1 MAKFVLGRVNFMTPI
16 RKEAPQGEQT
26 IKQAKEIEKHLINS
40 SSLYNFSRHNLNF
53 QKMDKTANSL
63 NWFEIPA
70 ADIKRAKKFYEDI
83 FAMQMHDMGEM
94 MGMKMVGFPTEMGNG
109 KASGG
114 LVQSNMHKPS
124 MDGSVVY
131 LNANPS
137 IQTVVDRIEKSG
149 GKVIVPKTQ
158 ISPEI
163 GYMAFFVDTEGNR
176 VALHA
181 QN

>member
-1 MAKFVLGRVNFMTPI
+1 
-16 RKEAPQGEQT
+16 
-26 IKQAKEIEKHLINS
+26 
-40 SSLYNFSRHNLNF
+40 
-53 QKMDKTANSL
+53 MDKNSNSL

-70 ADIKRAKKFYEDI
+70 KDIKRAKKFYESI
-83 FAMQMHDMGEM
+83 FAINMQDMGEM
-94 MGMKMVGFPTEMGNG
+94 MGMKMVGFPSEMGNG

-114 LVQSNMHKPS
+114 LVESQMHKPS
-124 MDGSVVY
+124 TDGAVVY

-137 IQTVVDRIEKSG
+137 IQTVIDRIETAG
-149 GKVIVPKTQ
+149 GKVAMPKTQ

-163 GYMAFFVDTEGNR
+163 GYMAFFIDSEGNK

>member
-1 MAKFVLGRVNFMTPI
+1 MDR
-16 RKEAPQGEQT
+16 
-26 IKQAKEIEKHLINS
+26 NS
-40 SSLYNFSRHNLNF
+40 
-53 QKMDKTANSL
+53 NSL

-70 ADIKRAKKFYEDI
+70 KDISRAKKFYESI
-83 FAMQMHDMGEM
+83 FAIKMEDMNEM
-94 MGMKMVGFPTEMGNG
+94 MGMKMVSFPSEMGNG

-114 LVQSNMHKPS
+114 LVQSEMHKPS
-124 MDGSVVY
+124 TDGAVIY

-137 IQTVVDRIEKSG
+137 IQTVIDRIETAG
-149 GKVIVPKTQ
+149 GKVVMPKTQ

-163 GYMAFFVDTEGNR
+163 GCMAFFIDSEGNK

>member
-1 MAKFVLGRVNFMTPI
+1 
-16 RKEAPQGEQT
+16 
-26 IKQAKEIEKHLINS
+26 
-40 SSLYNFSRHNLNF
+40 
-53 QKMDKTANSL
+53 MDKNSNSL

-70 ADIKRAKKFYEDI
+70 KDITRAKKFYESI
-83 FAMQMHDMGEM
+83 FSIKMEDMGEM
-94 MGMKMVGFPTEMGNG
+94 MGMKMVSFPSEMGNG

-114 LVQSNMHKPS
+114 LVQSEMHKPS
-124 MDGSVVY
+124 MDGAVVY

-137 IQTVVDRIEKSG
+137 IQTVIDRIEKAG
-149 GKVIVPKTQ
+149 GKVVMPKTQ

-163 GYMAFFVDTEGNR
+163 GMMAFFIDSEGNK

>member
-1 MAKFVLGRVNFMTPI
+1 
-16 RKEAPQGEQT
+16 
-26 IKQAKEIEKHLINS
+26 
-40 SSLYNFSRHNLNF
+40 
-53 QKMDKTANSL
+53 MDKNSNSL

-70 ADIKRAKKFYEDI
+70 KDITRAKNFYENI
-83 FAMQMHDMGEM
+83 FSMKMQDMGEM
-94 MGMKMVGFPTEMGNG
+94 MGMKMVGFPSEMGNG

-114 LVQSNMHKPS
+114 LVESQMHKPS
-124 MDGSVVY
+124 TEGAVVY

-137 IQTVVDRIEKSG
+137 IQTVIDRIEHAG
-149 GKVIVPKTQ
+149 GKVVMPKTQ

-163 GYMAFFVDTEGNR
+163 GVMAFFIDSEGNK